1 MEGWDSQR
9 MIGDVKTAFQHF
21 KERPIH
27 PLQDPLW
34 IAFYNGWL
42 EGRGDMLMQM
52 EREKNTSLDR
62 EEVKYGNNSQ
72 RD

>member
-1 MEGWDSQR
+1 MKGWDSQR
-9 MIGDVKTAFQHF
+9 MIGNVKKEFEWF

-27 PLQDPLW
+27 PSQDPLW

-52 EREKNTSLDR
+52 EREKRTTVDKMSGD
-62 EEVKYGNNSQ
+62 
-72 RD
+72 